1 MQRIKVLI
9 VNDSATVRGILSAD
23 ADIEVAGRREDRL
36 DAVAKA
42 KELHPDGCADAVHG
56 RGGG

>member
-1 MQRIKVLI
+1 MIAPQCG
-9 VNDSATVRGILSAD
+9 DSLYSILSAD
-23 ADIEVAGRREDRL
+23 ADIEVAGRGEDGL